1 MSATRGWKR
10 DLRIVTLRL
19 LPWIVVV
26 GIVGAL
32 SYLRLLDV
40 RLTPLRNGARV
51 LLEQGSAIATADL
64 GNLARDA
71 LVLGQNPAL
80 THAVSSGD
88 AGAMGTALL
97 TFARASRQYAEIA
110 WVDENGRER
119 ARAEFSAGIAL
130 LAEPGRLRRAPAR
143 MPWLTHLT
151 ELLPA
156 EARVV
161 PLERLGDDLWLR
173 VASPVYDTQGR
184 QRGLVVITHDFRRTL
199 TQLAAL
205 DSPGLEPLQLY
216 GADGLRIDAP
226 VAEAALPAQDPELW
240 QLMQEQSR
248 GRRENTEGMW
258 HFQDFLP
265 AEPGPG
271 HSAVRP
277 WYFVAHVPADTV
289 GQVRL
294 TSAWQSGGACALA
307 LALAVWVTV
316 RRRQIERERERLLA
330 DLQVNH
336 RALAAANAQ
345 AETSLQQL
353 RQLQDELVQAEKLA
367 SLGLLVAGVAHELN
381 TPLGSAK
388 VTASTMARRL
398 DDTLHALAERP
409 ADPARI
415 GGTLR
420 HLRAGLDII
429 DHSLE
434 RSGEVIRLFKQLAV
448 DRGAVERRQFAL
460 DDVLH
465 DVRRLLGPRLAELAR
480 DRRPVTLDVRPAD
493 AIKLDSYPGPL
504 GQVIENLI
512 GNALLHAFDP
522 PPDDAQAQPPT
533 VTVRSHTE
541 PDPGSHGPADDWLVL
556 DVIDNGRGIDAQV
569 LPRIFDPFFT
579 TRRGRGGTGIGLHLC
594 HHFCTQVLGGRILV
608 DCRPGQ
614 GCRFTVRIPL
624 RAP

>member
-1 MSATRGWKR
+1 MSDARGWKR
-10 DLRIVTLRL
+10 DARIVTLRL

-51 LLEQGSAIATADL
+51 LLEQGIAIATVDL
-64 GNLARDA
+64 GNLSRDA

-80 THAVSSGD
+80 TSAVSSGD

-110 WVDENGRER
+110 WVDETGRER
-119 ARAEFSAGIAL
+119 ARAEFSSGLAL
-130 LAEPGRLRRAPAR
+130 LAEPGRLRRSAAR

-161 PLERLGDDLWLR
+161 PLEQRGDALWLR

-199 TQLAAL
+199 DQLAAL
-205 DSPGLEPLQLY
+205 DSPGLDPLQLH
-216 GADGLRIDAP
+216 GADGQRIGAS
-226 VAEAALPAQDPELW
+226 AATAATLAAQDPELW

-248 GRRENTEGMW
+248 GRREGPEGMW

-271 HSAVRP
+271 RSAVQP
-277 WYFVAHVPADTV
+277 WYFVAHVPATTV
-289 GQVRL
+289 RQVRL
-294 TSAWQSGGACALA
+294 SSAWQSGGACAIA
-307 LALAVWVTV
+307 LAIAVWVTV

-409 ADPARI
+409 ADPALV

-480 DRRPVTLDVRPAD
+480 TGRAVALVIEPAGGTL
-493 AIKLDSYPGPL
+493 LDSYPGPL
-504 GQVIENLI
+504 GQVIENLL

-522 PPDDAQAQPPT
+522 PLDDGRVPT

-541 PDPGSHGPADDWLVL
+541 PDPVGHGPADDWLVL

-624 RAP
+624 QAP